1 MDITSLYRDIAKTY
15 REMGADKIV
24 LVKSQNYSEMSGCE
38 MSMDIVLD
46 GDIIREDIAKVTK
59 QKWDFIQMNIQYLAD
74 DPTGQL
80 MEEMVYDGIWL

>member
-1 MDITSLYRDIAKTY
+1 MDITTLYRDIAKTY

-24 LVKSQNYSEMSGCE
+24 LVKSQNYSEMPGCE

-74 DPTGQL
+74 DPTGKL

>member
-24 LVKSQNYSEMSGCE
+24 LVKSQNYSEMPGCE

-46 GDIIREDIAKVTK
+46 GDIVREDIKKITE
-59 QKWDFIQMNIQYLAD
+59 QKWDFIQMNIQYLTD
-74 DPTGQL
+74 DPTGKL
-80 MEEMVYDGIWL
+80 IKEMVDDGIWL

>member
-24 LVKSQNYSEMSGCE
+24 LVKSQNYSEMPGCE

-46 GDIIREDIAKVTK
+46 GDIVREDIKKITE

-80 MEEMVYDGIWL
+80 MEEMVDDGIWL